1 MNQILRL
8 FALIGILAGATVA
21 WVVLGGV
28 TSARTSSQRGA
39 LYGAVAD
46 LWGQPQEQVTPG
58 LRFLWRVPVERD
70 EVVREFGNVVYDG
83 DGQPLLRKRTT
94 WETRETT
101 VDLASSDIAVDLHLD
116 QRRKGLMW
124 FPLYDVNFAG
134 AWTYLHEH
142 PNPGTVH
149 IRFEFPVANGLYD
162 DFRFSVDGR
171 EQADVF
177 KPAAGVVQVP
187 VEVTPGQSVAF
198 SIGYKSRGMTQWTY
212 RPHRDAGVGQLEQF
226 KLVMTTDFA
235 DIDYP
240 TFTMSPSTRERVGD
254 GWELMWT
261 FRRLVAGHGMGMVM
275 PERVQ
280 PGPLAASLSY
290 SAPISLGL
298 FMLWIYVFGL
308 LRRLEIHPVNHLF
321 LAAAFFSFHLLFA
334 YSADHLPVEAA
345 FALSSVVSIA
355 LVVTYLRLVVG
366 PRFAFVEAGL
376 AQLLYLVGFSL
387 AHFWEGYTGLTL
399 TVLGIVTLFG
409 LMQLTGRMRWNE
421 VFSGGFGVPDET
433 GVAPAK

>member
-8 FALIGILAGATVA
+8 FALVAILAGATVA
-21 WVVLGGV
+21 WVALGGF
-28 TSARTSSQRGA
+28 TSARTSSQQGA

-46 LWGQPQEQVTPG
+46 LWGQPQEQVAPG
-58 LRFLWRVPVERD
+58 VQFAWQVPIEHDEWQVPIEHD
-70 EVVREFGNVVYDG
+70 EVVKEFGKVVYDE
-83 DGQPLLRKRTT
+83 DGQPLVRRKTT
-94 WETRETT
+94 YETRQTD

-134 AWTYLHEH
+134 TWSYLHDDPH
-142 PNPGTVH
+142 PGTLR

-177 KPAAGVVQVP
+177 KPSGGAVEVP
-187 VEVTPGQSVAF
+187 VEVTPGQLV
-198 SIGYKSRGMTQWTY
+198 GMTQWTY
-212 RPHRDAGVGQLEQF
+212 RPNRDHGVGQLEQF

-240 TFTMSPSTRERVGD
+240 SFTMSPSTRERVGG
-254 GWELMWT
+254 GWELAWT

-280 PGPLAASLSY
+280 PGPLASSLSF

-308 LRRLEIHPVNHLF
+308 LRRIEVHPVNHLF

-345 FALSSVVSIA
+345 FALSSVVSVA

-399 TVLGIVTLFG
+399 TVLGIVTLFA
-409 LMQLTGRMRWNE
+409 LMQLTGRMRWSE
-421 VFSGGFGVPDET
+421 VFSEHFSAEV
-433 GVAPAK
+433 PAK

>member
-1 MNQILRL
+1 MNQIVRL
-8 FALIGILAGATVA
+8 VALVFILGAATIA
-21 WVVLGGV
+21 WMVLGGF
-28 TSARTSSQRGA
+28 TSARTSSQENS

-46 LWGQPQEQVTPG
+46 LWGQPQEQVAPG
-58 LRFLWRVPVERD
+58 LQFSWQVPVQRD
-70 EVVREFGNVVYDG
+70 EVVKEFGRVVYDA
-83 DGQPLLRKRTT
+83 DGQPMIRKVTS
-94 WETRETT
+94 WETRQAT
-101 VDLASSDIAVDLHLD
+101 VDLASSDLAVDLHLD

-134 AWTYLHEH
+134 TWTYVHEAES
-142 PNPGTVH
+142 PGTLR

-162 DFRFSVDGR
+162 DFHFSVDGQER
-171 EQADVF
+171 ADVY
-177 KPAAGVVQVP
+177 KPSGGAVEVP
-187 VEVTPGQSVAF
+187 VEVVPGQVVAF
-198 SIGYKSRGMTQWTY
+198 SIGYRSRGMTQWTY
-212 RPHRDAGVGQLEQF
+212 RPNRDYGVGQLEQF
-226 KLVMTTDFA
+226 NLVMTTDFA

-240 TFTMSPSTRERVGD
+240 QFTMSPSTRERVGN
-254 GWELMWT
+254 GWVLTWT

-280 PGPLAASLSY
+280 PGPLAAELSF

-399 TVLGIVTLFG
+399 TVLGILTLFG
-409 LMQLTGRMRWNE
+409 LMQLTARMRWNE
-421 VFSGGFGVPDET
+421 VFSGRYNAD
-433 GVAPAK
+433 PALPAS